1 MDHDGSMSRMLRM
14 CEWVMRLAY
23 TNLLWLMFTML
34 GLGIFGLMPATT
46 ALFSV
51 MRKWIQGHEQV
62 NVSGTFWKVYREEFF
77 RSNMIGVMLFILG
90 TIIYV
95 DLAYIYPT
103 SWFLHVLRFGIY
115 IFGFLFIVSLC
126 YIFPLLAHYDWKKR
140 LYLKF
145 SLLLGISYL
154 QYTLSMLVF
163 SAVLFVLFAYL
174 PGIVPFFSVSLLAYG
189 HMWLA
194 YQVFK
199 KVEFESE
206 QQTAEL
212 KKRLPSFLQLKRVN
226 TQ

>member
-1 MDHDGSMSRMLRM
+1 MDHDGSMSRMLLM
-14 CEWVMRLAY
+14 CEWVMRLTY
-23 TNLLWLMFTML
+23 TNLLWLLFTLL
-34 GLGIFGLMPATT
+34 GLGVFGFMPATT

-62 NVSGTFWKVYREEFF
+62 KVFRTFWKVYREEFV
-77 RSNMIGVMLFILG
+77 RSNLIGVVLLMIG

-103 SWFLHVLRFGIY
+103 SWFLHVLRFAIY
-115 IFGFLFIVSLC
+115 IFGFLFIVSLF

-145 SLLLGISYL
+145 SLLLGLSYL
-154 QYTLSMLVF
+154 QYTLSMLFF
-163 SAVLFVLFAYL
+163 SAILFVLFAYL
-174 PGIVPFFSVSLLAYG
+174 PGIVPFFSVSILAYG

-199 KVEFESE
+199 KIEFESE
-206 QQTAEL
+206 QQAVDVQ
-212 KKRLPSFLQLKRVN
+212 KRLPSFLQSKRVN

>member
-1 MDHDGSMSRMLRM
+1 MDHDGSLSRILRM

-23 TNLLWLMFTML
+23 TNVLWLLFTLL
-34 GLGIFGLMPATT
+34 GLGLFGFMPATT

-62 NVSGTFWKVYREEFF
+62 KVFRTFWKVYREEFF
-77 RSNMIGVMLFILG
+77 RSNLIGVILLIVG

-103 SWFLHVLRFGIY
+103 SLLLHVLRFAIY
-115 IFGFLFIVSLC
+115 IFGFLYLVSLF

-140 LYLKF
+140 LYFKF

-163 SAVLFVLFAYL
+163 SGLLFVLFAYL
-174 PGIVPFFSVSLLAYG
+174 PGIVPFFSLSILAYV

-194 YQVFK
+194 YQVFQ

-206 QQTAEL
+206 QEPVDV
-212 KKRLPSFLQLKRVN
+212 KKRLPSFLQSKRVN

>member
-1 MDHDGSMSRMLRM
+1 MDHDGSMSKMLRM
-14 CEWVMRLAY
+14 CEWIMRLAY
-23 TNLLWLMFTML
+23 TNLLWLLFTML
-34 GLGIFGLMPATT
+34 GLGIFGFMPATT

-51 MRKWIQGHEQV
+51 MRKWIQGHEHV
-62 NVSGTFWKVYREEFF
+62 KVFRTFWRVYREEFL
-77 RSNMIGVMLFILG
+77 RANLVGMILLMIG

-103 SWFLHVLRFGIY
+103 SMLLHVLRFAIY
-115 IFGFLFIVSLC
+115 IFGFLFIVSLF

-163 SAVLFVLFAYL
+163 TVILLVLFAYL
-174 PGIVPFFSVSLLAYG
+174 PGIVPFFSISILAYG

-194 YQVFK
+194 YQVFR

-206 QQTAEL
+206 QKAVDM
-212 KKRLPSFLQLKRVN
+212 KKRLPSFLQSKRVN

>member
-1 MDHDGSMSRMLRM
+1 MDYDGSMSRMLRM

-23 TNLLWLMFTML
+23 TNLLWLLFTLL
-34 GLGIFGLMPATT
+34 GLGFFGVMPATT

-62 NVSGTFWKVYREEFF
+62 KVFRMFWKVYREEFL
-77 RSNMIGVMLFILG
+77 RSNLIGVVLLMIG

-103 SWFLHVLRFGIY
+103 SFFLHALRFAIY
-115 IFGFLFIVSLC
+115 IFGFLYIVSLF
-126 YIFPLLAHYDWKKR
+126 YIFPLLAHFDWKKR

-154 QYTLSMLVF
+154 QYTLSMLAFSVLVF
-163 SAVLFVLFAYL
+163 FLFAYL
-174 PGIVPFFSVSLLAYG
+174 PGIVPFFSMSILAYG

-199 KVEFESE
+199 KIAFDSE
-206 QQTAEL
+206 QKTVDV
-212 KKRLPSFLQLKRVN
+212 KKRLPSFLQSKQVN
-226 TQ
+226 TH

>member
-23 TNLLWLMFTML
+23 TNVLWLLFTLL
-34 GLGIFGLMPATT
+34 GLGIFGFMPATT

-62 NVSGTFWKVYREEFF
+62 NVFQTFWKVYREEFV
-77 RSNMIGVMLFILG
+77 RSNVIGVVLVTIG

-103 SWFLHVLRFGIY
+103 SWFLHVLRFAIY
-115 IFGFLFIVSLC
+115 IFGFLFIVSLF

-163 SAVLFVLFAYL
+163 SAILFILFAYL
-174 PGIVPFFSVSLLAYG
+174 PGIVPFFSISIVAYG

-199 KVEFESE
+199 KIEFESE
-206 QQTAEL
+206 QPAVDV
-212 KKRLPSFLQLKRVN
+212 KKRFPSFLQSKRVN

>member
-23 TNLLWLMFTML
+23 TNLLWLLFTLL
-34 GLGIFGLMPATT
+34 GLGIFGFMPATT

-62 NVSGTFWKVYREEFF
+62 SVFQTFWKVYREEFL
-77 RSNMIGVMLFILG
+77 RSNVIGVVLVTIG

-103 SWFLHVLRFGIY
+103 SWFLHVLRFAIY
-115 IFGFLFIVSLC
+115 TFGFLFIVSLF

-163 SAVLFVLFAYL
+163 SAILFILFAYL
-174 PGIVPFFSVSLLAYG
+174 PGIVPFFSISILAYG

-199 KVEFESE
+199 KIEFESE
-206 QQTAEL
+206 QPAVDV
-212 KKRLPSFLQLKRVN
+212 KKRFPSFLQSKRVN

>member
-1 MDHDGSMSRMLRM
+1 MDHDGSMSRMLLM

-23 TNLLWLMFTML
+23 TNLLWLLFTLL
-34 GLGIFGLMPATT
+34 GLGVFGFMPATT

-62 NVSGTFWKVYREEFF
+62 KVFRTFWKVYREEFV
-77 RSNMIGVMLFILG
+77 RSNLIGVVLLMIG

-103 SWFLHVLRFGIY
+103 SWFLHVLRFAIY
-115 IFGFLFIVSLC
+115 IFGFLFIVSLF

-145 SLLLGISYL
+145 SLLLGLSYL
-154 QYTLSMLVF
+154 QYTLSMLVL
-163 SAVLFVLFAYL
+163 SAILFVLFAYL
-174 PGIVPFFSVSLLAYG
+174 PGIVPFFSVSILAYG

-199 KVEFESE
+199 KIEFESE
-206 QQTAEL
+206 QQAVDVQ
-212 KKRLPSFLQLKRVN
+212 KRLPSFLQSKRVN

>member
-14 CEWVMRLAY
+14 CEWVMRLSY
-23 TNLLWLMFTML
+23 TNLLWLLFTIL
-34 GLGIFGLMPATT
+34 GCGLFGFMPATT

-62 NVSGTFWKVYREEFF
+62 KVFRTFWNVYREEFF
-77 RSNMIGVMLFILG
+77 RANLIGLVLLMIGVIL
-90 TIIYV
+90 YV

-103 SWFLHVLRFGIY
+103 SFLLHVLRFAIY
-115 IFGFLFIVSLC
+115 IFGFLFIVSLF

-154 QYTLSMLVF
+154 QYTLVMF
-163 SAVLFVLFAYL
+163 AFTAILFVLFAYL
-174 PGIVPFFSVSLLAYG
+174 PGIVPFFSMSILAYVQ
-189 HMWLA
+189 MWFA

-199 KVEFESE
+199 KVEADSE
-206 QQTAEL
+206 QKAVDV
-212 KKRLPSFLQLKRVN
+212 KKRIPSFLPSKRVN

>member
-1 MDHDGSMSRMLRM
+1 MDHDGSMSRMLLM

-23 TNLLWLMFTML
+23 TNLLWLLFTLL
-34 GLGIFGLMPATT
+34 GLGVFGFMPATT

-62 NVSGTFWKVYREEFF
+62 KVFRTFWKVYREEFV
-77 RSNMIGVMLFILG
+77 RSNLIGVVLLMIG

-103 SWFLHVLRFGIY
+103 SWFLHVLRFAIY
-115 IFGFLFIVSLC
+115 IFGFLFIVSLF

-145 SLLLGISYL
+145 SLLLGLSYL

-163 SAVLFVLFAYL
+163 SAILFVLFAYL
-174 PGIVPFFSVSLLAYG
+174 PGIVPFFSVSILAYG
-189 HMWLA
+189 NMWLA

-199 KVEFESE
+199 KIEFESE
-206 QQTAEL
+206 QQAVDVQ
-212 KKRLPSFLQLKRVN
+212 KRLPSFLQSKRVN

>member
-1 MDHDGSMSRMLRM
+1 MDHDGSMSRMLHM

-23 TNLLWLMFTML
+23 TNLLWLLFTLL
-34 GLGIFGLMPATT
+34 GLGIFGFMPATT

-51 MRKWIQGHEQV
+51 MRKWIQGHEQMSV
-62 NVSGTFWKVYREEFF
+62 FQTFWKVYREEFV
-77 RSNMIGVMLFILG
+77 RSNVIGVVLVMIG

-103 SWFLHVLRFGIY
+103 SWFLHVLRFAIY
-115 IFGFLFIVSLC
+115 IFGFLFIVSLF

-163 SAVLFVLFAYL
+163 SAVLLILFAYL
-174 PGIVPFFSVSLLAYG
+174 PGVVPFFSISILAYG

-199 KVEFESE
+199 KIEFESE
-206 QQTAEL
+206 QPAVDV
-212 KKRLPSFLQLKRVN
+212 KKRLPSFLQSKRVN

>member
-23 TNLLWLMFTML
+23 TNLLWLLFTLL

-62 NVSGTFWKVYREEFF
+62 SVFRLFWKVYREEFI
-77 RSNMIGVMLFILG
+77 RSNLIGVVLFIIG
-90 TIIYV
+90 MIIYV

-103 SWFLHVLRFGIY
+103 SWFWHVLRFAIY
-115 IFGFLFIVSLC
+115 IFGFLFIVSLF

-174 PGIVPFFSVSLLAYG
+174 PGIVPFFSVSILAYG

-199 KVEFESE
+199 KVECESE
-206 QQTAEL
+206 QQAAEV
-212 KKRLPSFLQLKRVN
+212 KKRLPSFLQSKRVN

>member
-23 TNLLWLMFTML
+23 TNLLWLLFTLL
-34 GLGIFGLMPATT
+34 GLGIFGFMPATT

-51 MRKWIQGHEQV
+51 MRKWIQGHDQV
-62 NVSGTFWKVYREEFF
+62 KVFRTFWKVYREEFV
-77 RSNMIGVMLFILG
+77 RSNVIGAVLVIIG

-103 SWFLHVLRFGIY
+103 SWLLHVLRFAIY
-115 IFGFLFIVSLC
+115 IFGFLFIVSLF

-140 LYLKF
+140 FYLKF

-163 SAVLFVLFAYL
+163 SAVLFILFAYL
-174 PGIVPFFSVSLLAYG
+174 PGIVPFFSISILAYG

-199 KVEFESE
+199 KIEFESE
-206 QQTAEL
+206 QQAVDV
-212 KKRLPSFLQLKRVN
+212 KKRLPSFLQSKRVN

>member
-14 CEWVMRLAY
+14 CEWIMRLAY
-23 TNLLWLMFTML
+23 TNLLWLLFTIL

-62 NVSGTFWKVYREEFF
+62 NVSRTFWKVYREEFV
-77 RSNMIGVMLFILG
+77 RSNIIGVMLFIIG

-103 SWFLHVLRFGIY
+103 SWLLHVLRFFIY
-115 IFGFLFIVSLC
+115 IFGFLFIVSLF

-145 SLLLGISYL
+145 SLLLGVSYL

-174 PGIVPFFSVSLLAYG
+174 PGIVPFFSVSILAYG

-194 YQVFK
+194 YQIFK
-199 KVEFESE
+199 KVEFECE
-206 QQTAEL
+206 LQTAEV
-212 KKRLPSFLQLKRVN
+212 KKRLPSFLQSKQVD

>member
-23 TNLLWLMFTML
+23 TNLLWLLFTLL
-34 GLGIFGLMPATT
+34 GLGIFGFMPATT

-62 NVSGTFWKVYREEFF
+62 SVFQTFWKVYREEFV
-77 RSNMIGVMLFILG
+77 RSNVIGVVLVIIG

-103 SWFLHVLRFGIY
+103 SWFLHVLRFAIY
-115 IFGFLFIVSLC
+115 IFGFLFIVSLF

-145 SLLLGISYL
+145 SFCLASRICNIRSLCSFSRLFSLSYL
-154 QYTLSMLVF
+154 LICQGSCRFLASAF
-163 SAVLFVLFAYL
+163 S
-174 PGIVPFFSVSLLAYG
+174 
-189 HMWLA
+189 HMA
-194 YQVFK
+194 
-199 KVEFESE
+199 
-206 QQTAEL
+206 TCG
-212 KKRLPSFLQLKRVN
+212 
-226 TQ
+226 

>member
-23 TNLLWLMFTML
+23 TNLLWLLFTIL
-34 GLGIFGLMPATT
+34 GLGIFGFMPATT

-62 NVSGTFWKVYREEFF
+62 SVFQTFWKVYREEFV
-77 RSNMIGVMLFILG
+77 RSNVIGVVLVIIG

-103 SWFLHVLRFGIY
+103 SWFLHVLRFAIY
-115 IFGFLFIVSLC
+115 IFGFLFIVSLF
-126 YIFPLLAHYDWKKR
+126 YIFPLLAHYEWKKR

-163 SAVLFVLFAYL
+163 SAILFILFAYL
-174 PGIVPFFSVSLLAYG
+174 PGIVPFFSISILAYG

-199 KVEFESE
+199 
-206 QQTAEL
+206 
-212 KKRLPSFLQLKRVN
+212 R
-226 TQ
+226 